1 MSHSPQIW
9 LPETQSQH
17 CWDWITAED
26 VCRHA
31 LAAFYLAREA
41 MKPPPGRRFVDA
53 LGNPWSG
60 REVFGDNLAAV
71 FELRVKTDG
80 YHLGIE
86 PDWAN
91 DARQLQTWTRPRS
104 WSLDDLGHPEGS
116 QPDNPKVSKTY
127 SPGHPGNGAA
137 PHGSEAPLTPHQHG
151 QHSTAD
157 PAGSAPDAGHL
168 AQPSP
173 ERPCA
178 P

>member
-9 LPETQSQH
+9 LPETRPEH

-41 MKPPPGRRFVDA
+41 MKQPPGRRFVDA

-104 WSLDDLGHPEGS
+104 WSPDELGHYAASAGNIPIIAMLIENS
-116 QPDNPKVSKTY
+116 AYIDAE
-127 SPGHPGNGAA
+127 SPNGTTPLMMAA
-137 PHGSEAPLTPHQHG
+137 MYGTP
-151 QHSTAD
+151 A
-157 PAGSAPDAGHL
+157 AVK
-168 AQPSP
+168 
-173 ERPCA
+173 
-178 P
+178 